1 MKSIS
6 STKITQENKIM
17 AGLGFGSVKGSA
29 KKDKADSYKIV
40 DGDNSV
46 RLFGNILPRYLY
58 WIKGTNNKNLPFEC
72 LEFNRATETFDKG
85 EKDYVKDFYPDLKC
99 GWSYSMMCLDAQ
111 NKPMIFNFKK
121 KLFDQIM
128 ANIAD
133 LGDPT
138 DPDTGWLLK
147 FNRRKTGPLAINVE
161 YTLQTVK
168 CLNSKGPL
176 TEAEKAAIAEAKT
189 IEELLPRATPTAQK
203 ELLEKLQ
210 KGETDNIDES
220 VEDELDV
227 K

>member
-1 MKSIS
+1 
-6 STKITQENKIM
+6 M
-17 AGLGFGSVKGSA
+17 AGIGFGTVKGSA

-72 LEFNRATETFDKG
+72 LEFNRETESFDKS

-99 GWSYSMMCLDAQ
+99 SWSYSMMCLDGQ

-128 ANIAD
+128 ANIDD

-138 DPDTGWLLK
+138 DPENGWLLK
-147 FNRRKTGPLAINVE
+147 FSKKKTGPLPINVE

-176 TEAEKAAIAEAKT
+176 TAAEREAIAASKT
-189 IEELLPRATPTAQK
+189 IEELLPRATPAAQK

-210 KGETDNIDES
+210 SGDAETIDES
-220 VEDELDV
+220 VEEELTV
-227 K
+227 N